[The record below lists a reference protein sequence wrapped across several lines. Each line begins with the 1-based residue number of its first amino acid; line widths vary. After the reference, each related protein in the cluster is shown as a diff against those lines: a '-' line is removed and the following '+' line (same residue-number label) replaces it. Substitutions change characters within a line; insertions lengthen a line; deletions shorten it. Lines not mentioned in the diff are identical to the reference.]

1 MNSGVGDGRGGLA
14 CCNSWGHKE
23 SDTTTAENTEWRYVL
38 DLLDSI
44 LFDAIDGEKYE
55 EEGNYPT
62 MDISDTNNTLS
73 LWRLWS

>member
-1 MNSGVGDGRGGLA
+1 M
-14 CCNSWGHKE
+14 
-23 SDTTTAENTEWRYVL
+23 L